1 MRDGAL
7 KGEMMVNRSRFLTVV
22 ASASLSLAGLAAPVH
37 AHETAAGAS
46 TTFRYAE
53 GQGKFQGRVVS
64 SQARCERN
72 RTVRVVEETPQGREF
87 VGRDRTDSEGR
98 WRVPGDNANG
108 AYRAIV
114 KRRVGR
120 NDQPRHIHI
129 CEGAESSTVTVN
141 P

>member
-1 MRDGAL
+1 MANGSKVLRI
-7 KGEMMVNRSRFLTVV
+7 V
-22 ASASLSLAGLAAPVH
+22 ACASLSLAGLGLPAQ
-37 AHETAAGAS
+37 AHETAAGSS

-72 RTVRVVEETPQGREF
+72 RIVRVVEETPQGREL
-87 VGRDRTDSEGR
+87 VGRDVTNSEGK

-108 AYRAIV
+108 VYRAIV
-114 KRRVGR
+114 NRRVGR
-120 NDQPRHIHI
+120 NDQPRHVHI
-129 CEGAESSTVTVN
+129 CERAESSTVTVN